1 MLETLAVLDTFLLL
15 LILVRLGPH
24 RGRHNRSDEGSDS

>member
-24 RGRHNRSDEGSDS
+24 PGRRNRGD